1 MFKNVLIKFLI
12 ICAIFLFQLFPLHS
26 QQKLQILLEEILS
39 IGTEDDNLI
48 FQWVGITTDVE
59 GNIYITDLKDY
70 SIKKFNE
77 KGEFIKKSGRRGQ
90 GPGEFQSPGILRYY
104 KGYLFVAEIQ
114 HRGIQVFDTNLN
126 FKFKIPIDIPVS
138 DFELIDKDKIA
149 ITTINENCI
158 LIYDYKGKRK
168 EKIKYAED
176 KRMML
181 NTVTFKINNDN
192 YFLAFQWKDIIVRLN
207 KNGQKIWTKN
217 LLNIK
222 KIKIKKT
229 GFFNIPVNI
238 VYKTI
243 EIDSKGNIFILG
255 GHLSKHK
262 SRDVYVLSKSG
273 KYLTTIILPEP
284 THTIYIDN
292 KNYLYSRSAMGICIK
307 KYKLR
312 YMENN

>member
-1 MFKNVLIKFLI
+1 M
-12 ICAIFLFQLFPLHS
+12 
-26 QQKLQILLEEILS
+26 LEEILS